1 VLLDRKRVKF
11 WQKWVF
17 GFMAV
22 IMAAFLIMI
31 PINRSLGCGG
41 STTSAVE
48 QIDKEIAKYKTQ
60 TAADPTN
67 ADAWIALAENYV
79 LRANQQT
86 EASAAQKTDWLL
98 ATQSYTTAIKL
109 LKKQKGDPAARQ
121 KRLDTLDALASV
133 YINLTDYQSAV
144 GVYQQLTS
152 MRPKDPQSYFDLA
165 TVAINAGDK
174 NTALLAFTKF
184 LELDPSSPDAKA
196 VQDWI
201 TSATASPT
209 PSPSASGSPVPNATA
224 TGTAP

>member
-17 GFMAV
+17 A
-22 IMAAFLIMI
+22 IMAIIMAGFLVMI
-31 PINRSLGCGG
+31 PLGSLKACGG

-67 ADAWIALAENYV
+67 VDAWLGLAENYV
-79 LRANQQT
+79 LRANQQV
-86 EASAAQKTDWLL
+86 EASTAQKTDWLL
-98 ATQSYTTAIKL
+98 ATQSYQAAIKL
-109 LKKQKGDPAARQ
+109 LKTQKGDPAARQ
-121 KRLDTLDALASV
+121 KRLDTLDQLASV
-133 YINLTDYQSAV
+133 YISLTDYQSAV
-144 GVYQQLTS
+144 GVYQQITS
-152 MRPKDPQSYFDLA
+152 LRPKDPQSYFDLA

-184 LELDPSSPDAKA
+184 LELDPTSPDAKA

-201 TSATASPT
+201 DSATASPT
-209 PSPSASGSPVPNATA
+209 PSPSASGSPVPSATA
-224 TGTAP
+224 TGAAP